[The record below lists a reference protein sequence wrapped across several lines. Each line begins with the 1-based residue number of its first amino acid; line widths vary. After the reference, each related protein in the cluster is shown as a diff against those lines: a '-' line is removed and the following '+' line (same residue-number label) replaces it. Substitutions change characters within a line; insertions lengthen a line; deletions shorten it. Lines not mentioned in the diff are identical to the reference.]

1 MTKEQE
7 KQLKE
12 LRVRDNALISTYI
25 EIDRL
30 SKLFPNDNNIMNMI
44 KIISYYRSE
53 INKAIK
59 ELEEK
64 EKE

>member
-12 LRVRDNALISTYI
+12 LRVRDNGLISTYI

-30 SKLFPNDNNIMNMI
+30 SKLFPNDNNIINMM

>member
-25 EIDRL
+25 EIDKL
-30 SKLFPNDNNIMNMI
+30 SKLFPNDNNIMNMM

>member
-25 EIDRL
+25 EIDKL
-30 SKLFPNDNNIMNMI
+30 SKLFPNDNNIINMM

-53 INKAIK
+53 INKVIK

>member
-30 SKLFPNDNNIMNMI
+30 SKLFPNDNNIINMM
-44 KIISYYRSE
+44 KTISYYRSE
-53 INKAIK
+53 INRVIK

>member
-12 LRVRDNALISTYI
+12 LRVRDSALISTYI

-30 SKLFPNDNNIMNMI
+30 SKLFPNDNNIINMV

-53 INKAIK
+53 INRVIK

>member
-7 KQLKE
+7 KQLQE

-25 EIDRL
+25 EIDKL
-30 SKLFPNDNNIMNMI
+30 SKLFPNDSNIINMM
-44 KIISYYRSE
+44 KTISYYRSE
-53 INKAIK
+53 INRVIK

>member
-30 SKLFPNDNNIMNMI
+30 SKLFPNDNNIINMM

>member
-30 SKLFPNDNNIMNMI
+30 SKLFPNDNNIINMV

-53 INKAIK
+53 INRVIK